1 MNRFVKNNLVLII
14 VLGISLVATI
24 GLLVWTTM
32 QYLQM
37 WQYITQTE
45 KLREEIANLIKK
57 TPAPVEGNIP
67 LIETDRK
74 LYARIAE
81 QIRKPFGHPLQP
93 ALEQFISVLRRENGE
108 KVTLEAFK
116 SEFAAEWTKSDK
128 FAEQELYYNLF
139 KRNFRNWDEA
149 MQVFRAMAEKATA
162 EPINDGNVDE
172 IFQSALGVQRKL
184 GGKPENLLRMMTN
197 FRDGMLALT
206 KDKIQFDSEEATY
219 FSFSFTNIGTG
230 VAPSEDS
237 PRGFGPSGSASSSS
251 SGYLLEDYPVIAQH
265 WEILSDIVKRSTES
279 GITSFVS
286 FRKRDI
292 QPEKSGSF
300 DVFHYSIEVTGTM
313 ESIRALVGILDQA
326 YHENR
331 VYVVRSVFLYQLED
345 DALALVN
352 PEVAAIK
359 EAETAR
365 QRNMPGA
372 FPSATGRSGRGRGRG
387 YNTPSKPASTE
398 ETASEIEKRKAE
410 LLAEQEKSLPYYHRS
425 GYGIPV
431 VGRNGLCRAIIDVE
445 YIMESGSG
453 I

>member
-14 VLGISLVATI
+14 VLGISLIATI

-45 KLREEIANLIKK
+45 NLREEIANLIKK
-57 TPAPVEGNIP
+57 TPAPVEGNVP

-74 LYARIAE
+74 LYSRVAE

-93 ALEQFISVLRRENGE
+93 ALDQFISVLRRSNGE
-108 KVTLEAFK
+108 KVTLAKFK
-116 SEFAAEWTKSDK
+116 EEFTAEWTKSDK
-128 FAEQELYYNLF
+128 FAEKELNYSLF

-149 MQVFRAMAEKATA
+149 MQVFRAVAEKATA
-162 EPINDGNVDE
+162 EPINDGNIDE

-197 FRDGMLALT
+197 FRNGMLELT
-206 KDKIQFDSEEATY
+206 KDKIEFDTEEATY

-230 VAPSEDS
+230 VA
-237 PRGFGPSGSASSSS
+237 SGEGSGSS
-251 SGYLLEDYPVIAQH
+251 SGYLLEDYPMIAQH

-279 GITSFVS
+279 GIQSFVS
-286 FRKRDI
+286 FRKRAV

-313 ESIRALVGILDQA
+313 ESIRKLTALLDQA
-326 YHENR
+326 YHANR
-331 VYVVRSVFLYQLED
+331 IYVVRSVFLYQLED
-345 DALALVN
+345 DALLLVKPELAETKEN
-352 PEVAAIK
+352 IENRQMNMPVMSRRGRRGGYAAPRESAEERTAREVAERQAQEI
-359 EAETAR
+359 AER
-365 QRNMPGA
+365 
-372 FPSATGRSGRGRGRG
+372 
-387 YNTPSKPASTE
+387 
-398 ETASEIEKRKAE
+398 
-410 LLAEQEKSLPYYHRS
+410 EKSLPYYHRS
-425 GYGIPV
+425 GYGAPV
-431 VGRNGLCRAIIDVE
+431 IGKNGLVRAIIDVE